1 LLERR
6 RLQNT
11 GIYTHLIDF
20 ESEEYYS
27 ATAKT
32 IDEARHLIETEF
44 EYVYDMD
51 SIKLFR
57 KRKQEVC

>member
-1 LLERR
+1 LLEHK

-11 GIYTHLIDF
+11 EIYTHLIDF
-20 ESEEYYS
+20 ESEEYHS

-32 IDEARHLIETEF
+32 TDEARQLIETGF
-44 EYVYDMD
+44 EYVFDMD

-57 KRKQEVC
+57 KKK